1 MAASAVPR
9 SISNCEKEIQFGNI
23 SVLFE
28 NDENANKETPESEGM
43 EARITWLSLSPT
55 VVRSVA
61 SVIFFVP
68 AVITCLSGGTPV
80 RAKSCKTNPSQ
91 VSTHA
96 HKAAQPTKV
105 STHAVLC
112 MHNVHAQ
119 DTIMHTAPF
128 VSQSRTL
135 DISHEV
141 DTKGKDLS
149 LKELD
154 RLICLHVHV
163 IFAFSPLNF

>member
-1 MAASAVPR
+1 M
-9 SISNCEKEIQFGNI
+9 
-23 SVLFE
+23 LFE
-28 NDENANKETPESEGM
+28 NDWHANKETPESEGM
-43 EARITWLSLSPT
+43 AARITWLSLSPT

-80 RAKSCKTNPSQ
+80 RAKSCTPNPSQ
-91 VSTHA
+91 VSN
-96 HKAAQPTKV
+96 
-105 STHAVLC
+105 HAVPC
-112 MHNVHAQ
+112 MHSVHAQ

-128 VSQSRTL
+128 VSQSRPL

-149 LKELD
+149 LEELD